1 MPDRSEIGA
10 GQKDDP
16 VRSIEARE
24 TSAVWNRRADVDAA
38 PSPAESVDR
47 DSSDAPGLSAEQRAL
62 RFPGQLGMPRA
73 KRHFDL
79 TLVLLAAPLGIPV
92 LALGALLIVV
102 TSGRPAFYVSPRR
115 VYRSQVIRLMKF
127 RAMVKHADRIANR
140 ETVPIAGQRFLN
152 IPKDSPLYT
161 PAGRW
166 IERFFVTELPQ
177 VLHVLVGQMT
187 IVGNRPLPENVSDA
201 LREKYP
207 NADDRFFVRSGLMG
221 PVQLVGR
228 ELVSDDA
235 RLRLE
240 IAYCRLCLESYSVS
254 LDFSLLLHTVL
265 VLLRTLPQRTA
276 DEVEAIMGRYAREG
290 FGVILEEVRKARNAN
305 DAA

>member
-1 MPDRSEIGA
+1 MPG
-10 GQKDDP
+10 
-16 VRSIEARE
+16 
-24 TSAVWNRRADVDAA
+24 
-38 PSPAESVDR
+38 
-47 DSSDAPGLSAEQRAL
+47 
-62 RFPGQLGMPRA
+62 A
-73 KRHFDL
+73 KRYLDL
-79 TLVLLAAPLGIPV
+79 ALVFLGAPVWFPL
-92 LALGALLIVV
+92 LALGAVFIVA
-102 TSGRPAFYVSPRR
+102 TSGWPAFYVSTRR
-115 VYRSQVIRLMKF
+115 VYRSQTIRLMKF

-140 ETVPIAGQRFLN
+140 ETVPLAGQRFLN

-166 IERFFVTELPQ
+166 IERFFLTELPQ
-177 VLHVLVGQMT
+177 VLHVLAGQMT

-207 NADDRFFVRSGLMG
+207 NAGDRFAVRSGLMG

-254 LDFSLLLHTVL
+254 LDIALLAHTVF

-276 DEVEAIMGRYAREG
+276 SEVEELMERYAREG
-290 FGVILEEVRKARNAN
+290 LGVLLEELRKARLAKNGA
-305 DAA
+305 